1 MSNPIQLNNDYTFLV
16 GTYTDLDA
24 LAHQPKAPESGKGIY
39 SLTISKNGQ
48 LTEQTVNDILNPAV
62 LIPHSN
68 GSMMYAIVET
78 IQSNGDVVQLAIDE
92 DDKLSES
99 GTFTASGKS
108 TCYIALSPQKDAA
121 IVINYWDAIIDVVEV
136 DGNGNL
142 GNIVQS
148 FKQLYRKEGE
158 WRQVEYREDHW
169 ENRQVGPHAHCAHFW
184 HDWVFIPD
192 LGENAVFQ
200 YRYDPV
206 KKQLEPDTHI
216 KFEAGSG
223 PRHMAMHPNLDICYV
238 SNELF
243 NTVCVAKLDA
253 SEPEKSKERLI
264 PIQYESTLEN
274 RDQVSYVSEIKLSS
288 DAKFLYVSNRGD
300 NSLAIFKVL
309 EDGQLE
315 RIDVVPTGGKFPRH
329 FALTPCG
336 NAVLVA
342 NQDSSTLT
350 LFSRDTNT
358 GLIQATGDEQPI
370 PSPNYIRFLG
380 T

>member
-1 MSNPIQLNNDYTFLV
+1 MSDSIQLDNDYTFLV

-24 LAHQPKAPESGKGIY
+24 LAHQPKAVESGQGIY
-39 SLTISKNGQ
+39 SLNISRNGE
-48 LTEQTVNDILNPAV
+48 LKEQGVSEILNPAV

-68 GSMMYAIVET
+68 GSLMYAIVET
-78 IQSNGDVVQLAIDE
+78 IQSNGDVVQLNINSNNE
-92 DDKLSES
+92 LTES
-99 GTFTASGKS
+99 GKFTASGKS
-108 TCYIALSPQKDAA
+108 TCYIAVSPQKDVA

-136 DGNGNL
+136 DAKGNL
-142 GNIVQS
+142 GSVLQS

-200 YRYDPV
+200 YRYDPN
-206 KKQLEPDTHI
+206 KKRLEADTHI
-216 KFEAGSG
+216 KFDAGSG
-223 PRHMAMHPNLDICYV
+223 PRHMAMHPDLDICYV

-243 NTVCVAKLDA
+243 NTVCVAKLDS

-264 PIQYESTLEN
+264 PVQYETTLEN

-288 DAKFLYVSNRGD
+288 DARFLYVSNRGD

-336 NAVLVA
+336 NAILVA

-350 LFSRDTNT
+350 LFSRNKNT
-358 GLIQATGDEQPI
+358 GLIKATGDEYTV

-380 T
+380 

>member
-1 MSNPIQLNNDYTFLV
+1 MATSISLDHDYNFLV

-24 LAHQPKAPESGKGIY
+24 LAHQPHAPTSGKGIY
-39 SLTISKNGQ
+39 SLKISKNGDISE
-48 LTEQTVNDILNPAV
+48 TSVSDILNPAV
-62 LIPHSN
+62 LIPHTN
-68 GSMMYAIVET
+68 GSMLYAIVET
-78 IQSNGDVVQLAIDE
+78 IQNNGEVVQLAIDSSGGL
-92 DDKLSES
+92 DKQGS
-99 GTFTASGKS
+99 FAASGKS
-108 TCYIALSPQKDAA
+108 TCYLALSPQKNAA
-121 IVINYWDAIIDVVEV
+121 IVINYWDAIIDVVDV
-136 DGNGNL
+136 DESGKL
-142 GNIVQS
+142 GDVVQS
-148 FKQLYRKEGE
+148 FKQLHRKEGE

-184 HDWVFIPD
+184 HEWVFIPD

-206 KKQLEPDTHI
+206 KKHLEPDTHI

-223 PRHMAMHPNLDICYV
+223 PRHMAMHPDLDICYV

-243 NTVCVAKLDA
+243 NTVCVAKLDS

-274 RDQVSYVSEIKLSS
+274 RDQISYVSEIKLSS

-309 EDGQLE
+309 DDGQLE

-358 GLIQATGDEQPI
+358 GFIEPTGQELTI
-370 PSPNYIRFLG
+370 PAPNYIRFLG
-380 T
+380 

>member
-1 MSNPIQLNNDYTFLV
+1 MSNPTISLQHDYPMLI

-24 LAHQPKAPESGKGIY
+24 LAHQPHAPTSGVGIY
-39 SLTISKNGQ
+39 GLTIKQNGELVETSK
-48 LTEQTVNDILNPAV
+48 TEALNPAV

-68 GSMMYAIVET
+68 GNMMYAIVET
-78 IQSNGDVVQLAIDE
+78 IQNNGEVLQYKIAPDAS
-92 DDKLSES
+92 LSLES
-99 GTFTASGKS
+99 LFTASGKS
-108 TCYIALSPQKDAA
+108 TCYISLSPKRDVA

-136 DGNGNL
+136 NQQGIL
-142 GNIVQS
+142 GDTIQS

-158 WRQVEYREDHW
+158 WRQVQYREDHW

-200 YRYDPV
+200 YRFDEAS
-206 KKQLEPDTHI
+206 KKLVADTHI

-223 PRHMAMHPNLDICYV
+223 PRHMAMHPSLDICYV

-253 SEPEKSKERLI
+253 SEPEAKKERLI
-264 PIQYESTLEN
+264 PIQYVSTLEN
-274 RDQVSYVSEIKLSS
+274 REQVSYVSEIKLSP
-288 DAKFLYVSNRGD
+288 DARFLYVSNRGD

-309 EDGQLE
+309 DDGQLE
-315 RIDVVPTGGKFPRH
+315 RIDIVSTEGKFPRH

-336 NAVLVA
+336 NAVIVA
-342 NQDSSTLT
+342 NQDSSNLT
-350 LFSRDTNT
+350 LFTRDIET
-358 GLIQATGDEQPI
+358 GLIKATGDQYEI
-370 PSPNYIRFLG
+370 PAPNYIRFLS
-380 T
+380 

>member
-1 MSNPIQLNNDYTFLV
+1 MATTIQLDNDYTFLV

-24 LAHQPKAPESGKGIY
+24 LAHQPYAPTSGKGIY
-39 SLTISKNGQ
+39 TLEINRSGDLSEKAVT
-48 LTEQTVNDILNPAV
+48 DILNPAV

-78 IQSNGDVVQLAIDE
+78 IQSNGDVVQLSIDG
-92 DDKLSES
+92 DNTLTKTN
-99 GTFTASGKS
+99 TFTASGKS
-108 TCYIALSPQKDAA
+108 TCYLALSPQKDAA

-136 DGNGNL
+136 SGSGVL
-142 GNIVQS
+142 GEVVQS

-200 YRYDPV
+200 YRYDP
-206 KKQLEPDTHI
+206 KTKHLTPDTHI

-223 PRHMAMHPNLDICYV
+223 PRHMAMHPTLDICYV

-253 SEPEKSKERLI
+253 SQPGESKERLI

-274 RDQVSYVSEIKLSS
+274 RDQVSYVSEIKLSP

-309 EDGQLE
+309 DDGQLE

-342 NQDSSTLT
+342 NQDSSMLS
-350 LFSRDTNT
+350 LFSRDKST
-358 GLIQATGDEQPI
+358 GLINATGAEYTI
-370 PSPNYIRFLG
+370 PAPNYIRFL
-380 T
+380 

>member
-1 MSNPIQLNNDYTFLV
+1 MSNAIKLDNDYPFLV

-24 LAHQPKAPESGKGIY
+24 LAHQPQAPTSGKGIY
-39 SLTISKNGQ
+39 SLTIGKDGS
-48 LTEQTVNDILNPAV
+48 LSEQSVIDILNPAV
-62 LIPHSN
+62 LIPHKD
-68 GSMMYAIVET
+68 GKLVYAIVET
-78 IQSNGDVVQLAIDE
+78 IQSNGYVVQLSID
-92 DDKLSES
+92 DDGSLKNK

-108 TCYIALSPQKDAA
+108 TCYIALSPQKDSA
-121 IVINYWDAIIDVVEV
+121 IVINYWDAIIDVVDV
-136 DGNGNL
+136 DSEGKL
-142 GNIVQS
+142 GDVVQS

-184 HDWVFIPD
+184 KDWVFIPD

-200 YRYDPV
+200 YRYDA
-206 KKQLEPDTHI
+206 KNKALQADTHI

-223 PRHMAMHPNLDICYV
+223 PRHMVMHPTIDICYV

-243 NTVCVAKLDA
+243 NTVCVARLES
-253 SEPEKSKERLI
+253 SEPEISKERLV

-309 EDGQLE
+309 GDGQLQ

-342 NQDSSTLT
+342 NQDSSNIT
-350 LFSRDTNT
+350 LFSRDKNT
-358 GLIQATGDEQPI
+358 GLIKATGDHHDI
-370 PSPNYIRFLG
+370 PAPNYIRFLG
-380 T
+380 

>member
-1 MSNPIQLNNDYTFLV
+1 MSSMIQLDNDYTFLV

-24 LAHQPKAPESGKGIY
+24 LAHQPKAKESGKGIY
-39 SLTISKNGQ
+39 SLTISKNGEF
-48 LTEQTVNDILNPAV
+48 TEHGVHEILNPAV

-78 IQSNGDVVQLAIDE
+78 IQNNGDVVQLSIDNN
-92 DDKLSES
+92 KLTDT

-136 DGNGNL
+136 DATGTL
-142 GNIVQS
+142 GNVTQS
-148 FKQLYRKEGE
+148 FKQLYRNEGE

-200 YRYDPV
+200 YRYNSA
-206 KKQLEPDTHI
+206 KKLLEPDTHI

-223 PRHMAMHPNLDICYV
+223 PRHMAMHPTLDICYV

-253 SEPEKSKERLI
+253 SAPSESKERLI
-264 PIQYESTLEN
+264 PVQYESTLEN

-309 EDGQLE
+309 DNGHLE

-350 LFSRDTNT
+350 LFSRDKIS
-358 GLIQATGDEQPI
+358 GLITATGTEITI
-370 PSPNYIRFLG
+370 PSPNYIRFLA
-380 T
+380 